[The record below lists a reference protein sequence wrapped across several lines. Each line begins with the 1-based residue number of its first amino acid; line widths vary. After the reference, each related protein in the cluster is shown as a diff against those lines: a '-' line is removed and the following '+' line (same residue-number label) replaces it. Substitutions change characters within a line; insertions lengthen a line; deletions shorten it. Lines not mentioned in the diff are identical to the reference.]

1 MLGDYMNKAKY
12 IDLLFSDIKDEVE
25 FDIDVLS
32 LFKILKAMLQID
44 VSKSVEAWLYLVNK
58 YNVLELKKDIDF
70 EPLLNLYLVE
80 LLNYRTFLEVKGV
93 ISMVCVDN
101 QQIIWQFFLNS
112 FNENSGIY
120 KYIDKLILDENYEEE
135 LKVIKD
141 LVKRKDE
148 FDKAIFDVLT
158 FLKNIVFKHI
168 QRGKTN
174 INFLMQLANMAIS
187 RKDRSILK
195 TLLIDYI

>member
-1 MLGDYMNKAKY
+1 
-12 IDLLFSDIKDEVE
+12 
-25 FDIDVLS
+25 
-32 LFKILKAMLQID
+32 
-44 VSKSVEAWLYLVNK
+44 
-58 YNVLELKKDIDF
+58 
-70 EPLLNLYLVE
+70 
-80 LLNYRTFLEVKGV
+80 
-93 ISMVCVDN
+93 MVCVDN

-120 KYIDKLILDENYEEE
+120 KYIDKLILDENCEEE

-187 RKDRSILK
+187 RKDRAILK

>member
-1 MLGDYMNKAKY
+1 MEKSEENMKNIKFDTIIIQNDLEKCEELKEQLKKMCKEAKY
-12 IDLLFSDIKDEVE
+12 VIINTDL
-25 FDIDVLS
+25 
-32 LFKILKAMLQID
+32 
-44 VSKSVEAWLYLVNK
+44 N
-58 YNVLELKKDIDF
+58 
-70 EPLLNLYLVE
+70 
-80 LLNYRTFLEVKGV
+80 
-93 ISMVCVDN
+93 
-101 QQIIWQFFLNS
+101 
-112 FNENSGIY
+112 
-120 KYIDKLILDENYEEE
+120 ENYEEE
-135 LKVIKD
+135 LEVIKD

-187 RKDRSILK
+187 RKDRAILK

>member
-80 LLNYRTFLEVKGV
+80 LLNYRTFLEVREV
-93 ISMVCVDN
+93 ISMICVDN

-120 KYIDKLILDENYEEE
+120 KYIDKLILDENCEEE

-187 RKDRSILK
+187 RKDRAILK

>member
-12 IDLLFSDIKDEVE
+12 IDLLFSDNKDEVE

-80 LLNYRTFLEVKGV
+80 LLNYRTFLEVREV
-93 ISMVCVDN
+93 ISMICVDN

-120 KYIDKLILDENYEEE
+120 KYIDKLILNENYEEE
-135 LKVIKD
+135 LEVIKD

-187 RKDRSILK
+187 RKDRAILK

>member
-1 MLGDYMNKAKY
+1 MNKAKY

-80 LLNYRTFLEVKGV
+80 LLNYRTFLEVREV
-93 ISMVCVDN
+93 ISMICVDN

-120 KYIDKLILDENYEEE
+120 KYIDKLILDENCEEE

-187 RKDRSILK
+187 RKDRAILK

>member
-120 KYIDKLILDENYEEE
+120 KYIDKLILNENYEEE
-135 LKVIKD
+135 LEVIKD

>member
-80 LLNYRTFLEVKGV
+80 LLNYRTFLEVREV

-187 RKDRSILK
+187 RKDRAILK

>member
-120 KYIDKLILDENYEEE
+120 KYIDKLILNENYEEE
-135 LKVIKD
+135 LEVIKD

-187 RKDRSILK
+187 RKDRAILK

>member
-80 LLNYRTFLEVKGV
+80 LLNYRTFLEVREV
-93 ISMVCVDN
+93 ISMICVDN

-120 KYIDKLILDENYEEE
+120 KYIDKLILNENYEEE
-135 LKVIKD
+135 LEVIKD

-187 RKDRSILK
+187 RKDRAILK

>member
-1 MLGDYMNKAKY
+1 MNKAKY

-80 LLNYRTFLEVKGV
+80 LLNYRTFLEVREV

-187 RKDRSILK
+187 RKDRAILK

>member
-80 LLNYRTFLEVKGV
+80 LLNYRTFLEVREV
-93 ISMVCVDN
+93 ISMICVDN

-120 KYIDKLILDENYEEE
+120 KYIDKLILNENYEEE

-187 RKDRSILK
+187 RKDRAILK

>member
-120 KYIDKLILDENYEEE
+120 KYIDKLILNENYEEE
-135 LKVIKD
+135 LEVIKD

-158 FLKNIVFKHI
+158 FIKNIVFKHI

-187 RKDRSILK
+187 RKDRAILK

>member
-80 LLNYRTFLEVKGV
+80 LLNYRTFLEVREV
-93 ISMVCVDN
+93 ISMVCLDN

-187 RKDRSILK
+187 RKDRDILK

>member
-80 LLNYRTFLEVKGV
+80 LLNYRTFLEVREV
-93 ISMVCVDN
+93 ISMICVDN

-187 RKDRSILK
+187 RKDRAILK

>member
-1 MLGDYMNKAKY
+1 MNKAKY

-80 LLNYRTFLEVKGV
+80 LLNYRTFLEVREV

-120 KYIDKLILDENYEEE
+120 KYIDKLILNENYEEE
-135 LKVIKD
+135 LEVIKD

-187 RKDRSILK
+187 RKDRAILK

>member
-120 KYIDKLILDENYEEE
+120 KYIDKLILNENYEEE

-187 RKDRSILK
+187 RKDRAILK

>member
-70 EPLLNLYLVE
+70 EPLLNLYLV
-80 LLNYRTFLEVKGV
+80 
-93 ISMVCVDN
+93 
-101 QQIIWQFFLNS
+101 
-112 FNENSGIY
+112 
-120 KYIDKLILDENYEEE
+120 
-135 LKVIKD
+135 
-141 LVKRKDE
+141 
-148 FDKAIFDVLT
+148 
-158 FLKNIVFKHI
+158 
-168 QRGKTN
+168 
-174 INFLMQLANMAIS
+174 
-187 RKDRSILK
+187 
-195 TLLIDYI
+195 

>member
-1 MLGDYMNKAKY
+1 MNKAKY

-120 KYIDKLILDENYEEE
+120 KYIDKLILNENYEEE
-135 LKVIKD
+135 LEVIKD

-187 RKDRSILK
+187 RKDRAILK

>member
-80 LLNYRTFLEVKGV
+80 LLNYRTFLEVREV
-93 ISMVCVDN
+93 ISMICVDN

>member
-1 MLGDYMNKAKY
+1 MNKAKY

-80 LLNYRTFLEVKGV
+80 LLNYRTFLEVREV
-93 ISMVCVDN
+93 ISMICVDN

-187 RKDRSILK
+187 RKDRAILK

>member
-1 MLGDYMNKAKY
+1 MNKAKY

-58 YNVLELKKDIDF
+58 YNVLEKKKDIDF

-80 LLNYRTFLEVKGV
+80 LLNYRTFLEVREV

-187 RKDRSILK
+187 RKDRAILK